1 MFSGRDD
8 QRADVILLASFT
20 DAFRQSTMVFT
31 EQTGLE
37 KLYGMLSYAFDVTR
51 CRRDVIAQHF
61 GERWQQ
67 QQCSAMCDHCSADV
81 TGQSHSPEVS
91 ICGCGSG
98 GDESNCIEILY
109 MYCLGKS

>member
-8 QRADVILLASFT
+8 QHADVILLASFT

-67 QQCSAMCDHCSADV
+67 QRPQEHQP
-81 TGQSHSPEVS
+81 TQQ
-91 ICGCGSG
+91 GSG
-98 GDESNCIEILY
+98 LTHNQNRLAPDTIG
-109 MYCLGKS
+109 